1 MLIKVR
7 SFVSILLSASLV
19 AGLLIVGVAPGSSTS
34 FAALTVVPRQQIFPN
49 IQDVNTSTLSSAS
62 SQPQKQQHQHIQLSE
77 TMPHLVKIISP
88 TKGQQVRVG
97 KDLTIYGV
105 SSDNSKTSGCKVSV
119 IVNGNK
125 PYRTA
130 YPAGQAGAG
139 DYSRWNFTLTP
150 SYTSFKGGQNKITAK
165 FSCGNDPNLISHNS
179 VNVTGVTGTFGSD
192 ANQQPQYQYTGQNS
206 IDKKLSSDNSNTNRN
221 SNRNSNN
228 NNNNVEHSH
237 PLSIISIPHIKIP
250 YTKIPF
256 HLPFH

>member
-19 AGLLIVGVAPGSSTS
+19 AGLLIIGVAPGSSSTS
-34 FAALTVVPRQQIFPN
+34 FAALTVVPHQQIFPN
-49 IQDVNTSTLSSAS
+49 IQDINTYTLSSAS
-62 SQPQKQQHQHIQLSE
+62 SSPQKQQQHIQLIG
-77 TMPHLVKIISP
+77 MMQHLVKIISP

-97 KDLTIYGV
+97 QDLTIYGV
-105 SSDNSKTSGCKVSV
+105 SSDNSKKSGCKVSV

-130 YPAGQAGAG
+130 YPAGQTGAG

-150 SYTSFKGGQNKITAK
+150 SYTSFKEGQNKITAK

-192 ANQQPQYQYTGQNS
+192 ANQQPQRQYTGQNS
-206 IDKKLSSDNSNTNRN
+206 IDKKLSSHNSY
-221 SNRNSNN
+221 NN
-228 NNNNVEHSH
+228 NNNNVEHSR

-250 YTKIPF
+250 HTKIPF
-256 HLPFH
+256 QLPFH

>member
-7 SFVSILLSASLV
+7 SFVSILLSASLI
-19 AGLLIVGVAPGSSTS
+19 AGLTIIGVAPGSSTNHS
-34 FAALTVVPRQQIFPN
+34 FAALTGVPHLQTFPN

-62 SQPQKQQHQHIQLSE
+62 SLSQKQQQPLQLSG
-77 TMPHLVKIISP
+77 TIPHLVKIISP

-97 KDLTIYGV
+97 KDLTIYGI

-130 YPAGQAGAG
+130 YPAGQADAG
-139 DYSRWNFTLTP
+139 DYSKWNFTLTH
-150 SYTSFKGGQNKITAK
+150 SYASFKEGQNKITAK
-165 FSCGNDPNLISHNS
+165 FSCGNDPNSISHNS
-179 VNVTGVTGTFGSD
+179 VNVTGVTGTFSSD
-192 ANQQPQYQYTGQNS
+192 ANQQLQHQYTGQNS
-206 IDKKLSSDNSNTNRN
+206 IDKKLSSDNSNSN
-221 SNRNSNN
+221 SNS

-237 PLSIISIPHIKIP
+237 SLSIISIPHIKIP
-250 YTKIPF
+250 HTEIPF

>member
-19 AGLLIVGVAPGSSTS
+19 AGLLIIGVAPGSSTS
-34 FAALTVVPRQQIFPN
+34 FAALTVVPHQQIFPN
-49 IQDVNTSTLSSAS
+49 IHDVNTSTLSSAS
-62 SQPQKQQHQHIQLSE
+62 SL
-77 TMPHLVKIISP
+77 PHLVKIISP
-88 TKGQQVRVG
+88 TKGQQVRAG
-97 KDLTIYGV
+97 QDLTIYGI
-105 SSDNSKTSGCKVSV
+105 SSDNSKKSGCRVSV

-130 YPAGQAGAG
+130 YPTGQAGAG

-150 SYTSFKGGQNKITAK
+150 SYTGFKEGQNKITAK

-192 ANQQPQYQYTGQNS
+192 SNQQPQHQYTGQTS
-206 IDKKLSSDNSNTNRN
+206 IDKKLSRDNSN
-221 SNRNSNN
+221 SNSNN

-250 YTKIPF
+250 HTKIPF

>member
-19 AGLLIVGVAPGSSTS
+19 PGLLIIGVAPGISSSS
-34 FAALTVVPRQQIFPN
+34 FAALTVVPHQQIFPN

-62 SQPQKQQHQHIQLSE
+62 SLSQKQQQQQQHIQLSE

-97 KDLTIYGV
+97 KDLTVYGI

-125 PYRTA
+125 PYRIA

-139 DYSRWNFTLTP
+139 DYSKWNFTLTP
-150 SYTSFKGGQNKITAK
+150 SYTSFKEGQNKITAK

-192 ANQQPQYQYTGQNS
+192 SNQQPQHQYTGQTS
-206 IDKKLSSDNSNTNRN
+206 IDKKLSRDNSN
-221 SNRNSNN
+221 SNSNN

-250 YTKIPF
+250 HTKIPF